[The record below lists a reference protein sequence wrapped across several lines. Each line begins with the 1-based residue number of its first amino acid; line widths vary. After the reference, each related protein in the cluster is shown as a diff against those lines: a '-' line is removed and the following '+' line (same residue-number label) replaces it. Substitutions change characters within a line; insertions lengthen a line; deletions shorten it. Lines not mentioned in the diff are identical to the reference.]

1 MNVIIFSA
9 IAILVVLVMFVIA
22 YSEIR
27 RELPRAGTGKG
38 PRADT
43 EERPRQKK
51 AA

>member
-27 RELPRAGTGKG
+27 RELPRTGTEER